1 MGCLWLP
8 RYTDQTMPIKTAGT
22 NHPALFGLSY
32 EKTVD
37 FYTRVLGMRL
47 VLEQPNLDDPAS
59 VHLFFETGPGQFI
72 AYFVPKPGQGKEGR
86 VQTGALAHIALN
98 LRSGL
103 EDAMA
108 SLKAEGVHFN
118 GPIDRG
124 YESSIYFRDPN
135 GTVIELMTWLTPVP
149 EGMDEGDLILAAQAR
164 RQARNAYAI
173 EDEDVQ
179 AVLTEAED
187 R

>member
-1 MGCLWLP
+1 MA
-8 RYTDQTMPIKTAGT
+8 IKTRGI

-32 EKTVD
+32 EKTID

-47 VLEQPNLDDPAS
+47 VLEQPNLDDSSS

-72 AYFVPKPGQGKEGR
+72 AYFTPLPGKDVAGR
-86 VQTGALAHIALN
+86 VETGALNHVALN
-98 LRSGL
+98 LDGKL

-108 SLKAEGVHFN
+108 VLDAEGIRYN

-124 YESSIYFRDPN
+124 YERSIYMRDPN
-135 GTVIELMTWLTPVP
+135 GVLVELMTWVTPVP
-149 EGMDEGDLILAAQAR
+149 EGVDEGDLILAAQELRRAR
-164 RQARNAYAI
+164 DAYAI

-179 AVLTEAED
+179 KAIAALD
-187 R
+187 LPS